1 MVQRESKPATMEFE
15 PPQSDPLDHDGEGH
29 SVANNAQDDD
39 PEDEVVLPGVVAID
53 ISREV
58 VARFSGVLI
67 LNELPERQ
75 PEVFI
80 DSGRQSRDENGE

>member
-1 MVQRESKPATMEFE
+1 MVQPESKPATMEFE
-15 PPQSDPLDHDGEGH
+15 PRQSDLVDPNGDDHP
-29 SVANNAQDDD
+29 VASHAQGDDLEEE
-39 PEDEVVLPGVVAID
+39 PILRGVVAID

-75 PEVFI
+75 PEVVL
-80 DSGRQSRDENGE
+80 DRGRQFRDDDSE